1 MKILLDISDNKAAFF
16 FELMKNF
23 SFVKKAHPLTSANEL
38 FLKELSEAVEEVN
51 KIKSGKMKPK
61 NMKAFLDEL

>member
-38 FLKELSEAVEEVN
+38 FLKELSEAVADVN
-51 KIKSGKMKPK
+51 RIKAGKLKGL
-61 NMKAFLDEL
+61 NA